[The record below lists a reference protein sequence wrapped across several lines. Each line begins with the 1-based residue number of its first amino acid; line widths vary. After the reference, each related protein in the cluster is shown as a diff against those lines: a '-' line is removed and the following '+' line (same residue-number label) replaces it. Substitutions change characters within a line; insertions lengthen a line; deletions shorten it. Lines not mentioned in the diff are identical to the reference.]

1 VLPKPPWILL
11 RSVLGPFKTGQLSS
25 NDGLYRVVVILCY
38 NPIVH
43 KVIQAASTD
52 PTVAGPR
59 SSMTVIALKSSKQ
72 SPTGNTS
79 TGIVRGCETDVVVS
93 PSLASR
99 TASTDPLQCNEGTR
113 NGTRVGLELDMTLG
127 LALGYKAGTWI

>member
-11 RSVLGPFKTGQLSS
+11 RSVLGQFKTDQLSS
-25 NDGLYRVVVILCY
+25 NDGLGRVVVILCY

-43 KVIQAASTD
+43 KVIPAASTD

-59 SSMTVIALKSSKQ
+59 SSMTVIELKSSKQ

-93 PSLASR
+93 PSLVLFKKKSR
-99 TASTDPLQCNEGTR
+99 AEQHQLIHSSAMKVQEMVQVWDSSWT
-113 NGTRVGLELDMTLG
+113 
-127 LALGYKAGTWI
+127 